1 MIATYVDAPVLWIL
15 SALIPLYEFKE
26 MNLSKQYGI
35 TADPEVLQILDAASK
50 VKKVRILI
58 ICWWICSNVQV
69 FLARFYVL
77 FIPRYLVT
85 FSKFRK
91 VIR

>member
-1 MIATYVDAPVLWIL
+1 MIVTYVDAPVLWIL

-58 ICWWICSNVQV
+58 IC
-69 FLARFYVL
+69 
-77 FIPRYLVT
+77 
-85 FSKFRK
+85 
-91 VIR
+91 